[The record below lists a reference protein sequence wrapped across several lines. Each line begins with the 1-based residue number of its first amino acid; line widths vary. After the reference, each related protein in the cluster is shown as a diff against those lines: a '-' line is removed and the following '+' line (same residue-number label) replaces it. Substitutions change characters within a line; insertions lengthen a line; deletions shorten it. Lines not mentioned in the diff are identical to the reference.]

1 MRIIIYAISAN
12 TVGIATYTSNL
23 IENIEAII
31 YVTRAFNTDLFDS
44 PNVSVKKIPVKRF
57 YGPIHRFLWEQ
68 IFWQKIVKE
77 RGADVLY
84 SSAN

>member
-31 YVTRAFNTDLFDS
+31 YVPRVFNADLFDS
-44 PNVSVKKIPVKRF
+44 PNVTVKKVLVKRF
-57 YGPIHRFLWEQ
+57 YRPSCPLNMVFYTLPSTRFCWFRVRF
-68 IFWQKIVKE
+68 I
-77 RGADVLY
+77 
-84 SSAN
+84 